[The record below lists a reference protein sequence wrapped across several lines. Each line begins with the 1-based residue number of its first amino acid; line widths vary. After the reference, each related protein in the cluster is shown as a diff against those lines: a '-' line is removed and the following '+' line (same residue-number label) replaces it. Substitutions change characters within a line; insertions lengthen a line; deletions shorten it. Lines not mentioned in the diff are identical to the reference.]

1 MNQEHD
7 KELDI
12 LLRRQAKSERNRKIV
27 AMSFNEENGNEV
39 FGVETSAHLDADAMN
54 AYAENALPQHTRVRY
69 AEHLI
74 SCDPCRQLVTQL
86 ALTAN
91 PIAFEKKEN
100 AVVETISPVKTW
112 GEWFSSFFTLPTLKV
127 AGPIAAVLCFAAI
140 TFVALQRSDLKESA
154 SSPVLAQKENAS
166 YNSPAG
172 AKSDSDN
179 ADSGTAPTSK
189 TTGNSTASNTGA
201 AESNNKGA
209 ASSKSGESAEKVSDE
224 TSTSSTNEERTDPS
238 KRAESDKTKS
248 ADVQPAPVVS
258 QQPSGPAVANQTQNT
273 VQETGQRQTAPRK
286 GPSRNNQEANVNRDR
301 SNQAE
306 NTASGGAIANK
317 PDAQPKDAERK
328 EEKSSSPPPS
338 PAKKQTAVSVDD
350 DEKLAKSES
359 TTNTRS
365 VDGKQF
371 IQKGSAWVDKAFK
384 GGSTTNIKRGS
395 DEYNKLDTGLR
406 SICEK
411 LGGELIVVWKSKA
424 YKIY

>member
-27 AMSFNEENGNEV
+27 AMSFNEENGNEA
-39 FGVETSAHLDADAMN
+39 FGVETSVHLDADAMN
-54 AYAENALPQHTRVRY
+54 AYAENALPQPTRVRY

-74 SCDPCRQLVTQL
+74 SCDACRQLVTQL

-100 AVVETISPVKTW
+100 EVVETISPVKTW

-140 TFVALQRSDLKESA
+140 TFVALQRSDLKEST
-154 SSPVLAQKENAS
+154 SSPVQAQKENAS
-166 YNSPAG
+166 YNSPDG
-172 AKSDSDN
+172 AKSDSGN
-179 ADSGTAPTSK
+179 VESGTAQKGK
-189 TTGNSTASNTGA
+189 TNGNSTTSNTGA
-201 AESNNKGA
+201 AEPDNKTK
-209 ASSKSGESAEKVSDE
+209 ASSKSGEPEEKVSDE
-224 TSTSSTNEERTDPS
+224 TSTSSTNEERTDAS
-238 KRAESDKTKS
+238 KRAEGDKSKS
-248 ADVQPAPVVS
+248 ADAQPSPVAS
-258 QQPSGPAVANQTQNT
+258 QQPSGPAVANQQNT

-286 GPSRNNQEANVNRDR
+286 GPSRNNQEAKLNRDR

-306 NTASGGAIANK
+306 NTASGGATASK
-317 PDAQPKDAERK
+317 PDAKPKDAERK
-328 EEKSSSPPPS
+328 AAKSSSTPPS
-338 PAKKQTAVSVDD
+338 PVKKQTVDSD
-350 DEKLAKSES
+350 DEDEKLAKSES
-359 TTNTRS
+359 AANTRS
-365 VDGKQF
+365 VEGKQF
-371 IQKGSAWVDKAFK
+371 IQKGSAWVDEAFK